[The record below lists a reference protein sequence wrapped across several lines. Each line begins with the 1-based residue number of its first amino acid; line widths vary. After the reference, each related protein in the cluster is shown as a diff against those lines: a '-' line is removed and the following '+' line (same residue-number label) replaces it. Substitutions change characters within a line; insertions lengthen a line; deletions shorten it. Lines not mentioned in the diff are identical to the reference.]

1 MSDRGLLTVISGFS
15 GCGKGTVVGRLV
27 DSYGYSLS
35 ISATTR
41 KPRGGDV
48 EGVHYFFV
56 TKEEFQDRIEKN
68 GFLEWAEYVGN
79 YYGTPKDYV
88 ETMLAQGKNVILEIE
103 MQGGL
108 KVKEQC
114 PEAVLVFMV
123 PPSAKELK
131 SRLVNRGTEDM
142 DTINRRMARASEE
155 IDYIN
160 DYDYIVVNDDI
171 GRCAGE
177 IHNIITCEGKKVIN
191 NGELTERIKQDFK
204 NI

>member
-15 GCGKGTVVGRLV
+15 GCGKGTVVGKLV

-41 KPRGGDV
+41 NPRDGDV
-48 EGVHYFFV
+48 EGVHYFFI
-56 TKEEFQDRIEKN
+56 TKEEFKDRIEKN

-142 DTINRRMARASEE
+142 DTINRRIARASEE